1 MTKGRDDASLPG
13 WLWMDRRS
21 ARFAA
26 GSTQSQSKA
35 PIPTGHGKESYT
47 VGAGDREEDIPVAEP
62 RDRGVPGEPGAHNR
76 GRELDAQHG
85 GQIRAAAEAPLYP
98 DLVPCHPPFPP
109 PSLDRTT
116 RLLAHRPRRRR

>member
-1 MTKGRDDASLPG
+1 MTKGRDAASLPG

-35 PIPTGHGKESYT
+35 PIPTGHGKEAYT

-76 GRELDAQHG
+76 GREPDAQPG
-85 GQIRAAAEAPLYP
+85 GQIPAAGEAPLWP
-98 DLVPCHPPFPP
+98 GPVPGGP
-109 PSLDRTT
+109 
-116 RLLAHRPRRRR
+116 